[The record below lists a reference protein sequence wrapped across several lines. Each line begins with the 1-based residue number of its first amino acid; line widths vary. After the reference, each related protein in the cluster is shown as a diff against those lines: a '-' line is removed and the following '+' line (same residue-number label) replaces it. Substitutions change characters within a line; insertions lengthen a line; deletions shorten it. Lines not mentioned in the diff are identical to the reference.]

1 MSRVDENA
9 ETKVG
14 EALPSLAP
22 AEQLRRKIR
31 ITKLMAIIEA
41 ISYSMLLVF
50 MFRKYILDDHS
61 KINYAWL
68 RVTAYFH
75 GMICIAFAVM
85 IFDIFRAMRWTKFF
99 ALLTLVG
106 PPGALL
112 AHWRLSRQPFPENVT
127 KADMF
132 FR

>member
-1 MSRVDENA
+1 MSSTDEQS
-9 ETKVG
+9 EIKVG

-31 ITKLMAIIEA
+31 ITKMVAILEA
-41 ISYSMLLVF
+41 VTYSMLLVF
-50 MFRKYILDDHS
+50 MYRKYILDDHS

-85 IFDIFRAMRWTKFF
+85 IFDIFRAMKWSKFF
-99 ALLTLVG
+99 ALLTLAG

-112 AHWRLSRQPFPENVT
+112 AHWRLMRQPFPKDVQRS
-127 KADMF
+127 DMF